1 MGRLEVYRL
10 GVALGRVVDVAVV
23 VAVVAVVVQNY
34 HSSTCK
40 TLVATL
46 PWLDLVEI
54 FSLLDWDLVELFGG
68 LL

>member
-1 MGRLEVYRL
+1 MGRLEVCRL
-10 GVALGRVVDVAVV
+10 GVALGRVVDVV
-23 VAVVAVVVQNY
+23 VVVQNY